1 MWNLYE
7 KLSQMA
13 VSSHGVSLLPKLKL
27 EHVKLTSFSKMR
39 VDLAAQV
46 ILYMYCMC
54 IDVLLSLCF
63 FDFRTETNYHFR
75 VLM

>member
-1 MWNLYE
+1 
-7 KLSQMA
+7 MA

-27 EHVKLTSFSKMR
+27 EHLKLTSFSKMR

-46 ILYMYCMC
+46 ILCMYCMC

-63 FDFRTETNYHFR
+63 LDFRNVELKSKYHFS

>member
-46 ILYMYCMC
+46 ILYMYCCALMC
-54 IDVLLSLCF
+54 CFHCASLTSELKLITTSVC
-63 FDFRTETNYHFR
+63 
-75 VLM
+75 